1 MRPEPIGGR
10 QRVAVSDLKKCIDC
24 GEGFPPTA
32 QYFHKSKD
40 GLHARCRKCRNKQE
54 RTKRKKK
61 RNKKLDEIE
70 RGAVNLFVA
79 AARLGGA
86 NIPHSS
92 ELLEVLMEYFGGV
105 RGYANAFMKQYYD
118 SPVGGAFRTKMLD
131 SVMRLV
137 VGNTAMGGAKKPLEL
152 MSEEELE
159 AELRR
164 QVLEAAMNLKK
175 VEVVDEVPRLPMV
188 DATGGGAGDG
198 QVPEVPADM
207 APIGGV
213 RVPDHVPHGTLRR
226 MDPADDAAGQ

>member
-1 MRPEPIGGR
+1 MRMCIGC
-10 QRVAVSDLKKCIDC
+10 QQSLPATQK
-24 GEGFPPTA
+24 F
-32 QYFHKSKD
+32 FHKSKD
-40 GLHARCRKCRNKQE
+40 GFHARCRKCRNRLE
-54 RTKRKKK
+54 RGKRKTK

-70 RGAVNLFVA
+70 RGAVNLFVT
-79 AARLGGA
+79 AARIGGA

-105 RGYANAFMKQYYD
+105 RGFSNAFMKQYYD

-164 QVLEAAMNLKK
+164 QVLEAAMTIKK
-175 VEVVDEVPRLPMV
+175 VEVVDEVPGLPLV
-188 DATGGGAGDG
+188 GTTGSGAGIG
-198 QVPEVPADM
+198 QVPAVPADL
-207 APIGGV
+207 APHGSV
-213 RVPDHVPHGTLRR
+213 RVSSDLPNGTLRR
-226 MDPADDAAGQ
+226 VDAPDDASGQ

>member
-1 MRPEPIGGR
+1 
-10 QRVAVSDLKKCIDC
+10 VSDLRVCIGC
-24 GEGFPPTA
+24 KQSLPATA
-32 QYFHKSKD
+32 EYFHKSKD
-40 GLHARCRKCRNKQE
+40 GFHARCRKCRNKKLRGE
-54 RTKRKKK
+54 RDKK

-70 RGAVNLFVA
+70 HGAVKLFVN

-105 RGYANAFMKQYYD
+105 RGFSNAFMKQYFD

-131 SVMRLV
+131 SVLRLV

-164 QVLEAAMNLKK
+164 QVIEAAMSMKK
-175 VEVVDEVPRLPMV
+175 VEVVDEVPRLPLV
-188 DATGGGAGDG
+188 DQAGSGAGLG
-198 QVPEVPADM
+198 EVPAIPADVP
-207 APIGGV
+207 ADGNL
-213 RVPDHVPHGTLRR
+213 RVPPDDH
-226 MDPADDAAGQ
+226 A